1 MECYHYVNIFETK
14 GLEYLLVVVFL
25 LALMFLVKQLRTA
38 RQIPRQ
44 VPPEQPPSHNGRR
57 GSAPRR
63 SAARTGSTG
72 PRAG

>member
-1 MECYHYVNIFETK
+1 MNIFETK
-14 GLEYLLVVVFL
+14 GLEYLLVVGFL

-44 VPPEQPPSHNGRR
+44 VPPKRPPSNNGRR
-57 GSAPRR
+57 GSAARGA
-63 SAARTGSTG
+63 AARTGSTG